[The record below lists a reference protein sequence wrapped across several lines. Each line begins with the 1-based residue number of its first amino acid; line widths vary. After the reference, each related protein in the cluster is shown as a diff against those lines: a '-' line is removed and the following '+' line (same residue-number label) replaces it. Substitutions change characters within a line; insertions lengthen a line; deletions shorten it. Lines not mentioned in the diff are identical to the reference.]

1 LKGFTKD
8 HKFIPMTDY
17 KKVTRKSRDQKAK
30 TQGIRLAKN
39 GLDSHQ
45 LMMTKFRQEEA
56 RRDRFASPKWN
67 SMTQAERLRA
77 LNKAGVFESAMGQKL
92 QSREELSKLPY
103 HELPHYAKTDLG
115 FHFFNLNKE
124 GKPVRKARTV
134 SIPKFHRVKEQEDG
148 LVKFWAESSDSKTVA
163 SLVQSNKFPEEMEIR
178 ISLPNFESI
187 TVRGSKDILDNF
199 TFDEFLDKTKMH
211 LEREQL
217 MREKREPFPVG
228 ERRPTGLGD
237 QDVIE
242 AISGKKLT
250 QTDLI
255 AMQRATRKKGDLS
268 DEDFQR
274 RQEIVRK
281 LNDAKFNVDKVAKR
295 KIDPTNEQQFNK
307 KSRALGRANDKLA
320 IQKQKFKKEF
330 GVEVVDI

>member
-1 LKGFTKD
+1 
-8 HKFIPMTDY
+8 MTDY
-17 KKVTRKSRDQKAK
+17 KKVTRKSREQKAK
-30 TQGIRLAKN
+30 TQGVRMKKTNVSSI
-39 GLDSHQ
+39 
-45 LMMTKFRQEEA
+45 
-56 RRDRFASPKWN
+56 
-67 SMTQAERLRA
+67 
-77 LNKAGVFESAMGQKL
+77 KAGGTCFCGRTSVKGGLCPSCRDNGVFFEKLKIEQAQQNPKNVGAMQ
-92 QSREELSKLPY
+92 
-103 HELPHYAKTDLG
+103 
-115 FHFFNLNKE
+115 
-124 GKPVRKARTV
+124 RKAKTV

-148 LVKFWAESSDSKTVA
+148 LVKFWAESSDGKTVA
-163 SLVQSNKFPEEMEIR
+163 SLIQSNKFPDEMEIR
-178 ISLPNFESI
+178 IALPDFEKI
-187 TVRGSKDILDNF
+187 TVRGSKDIMDNL
-199 TFDEFLDKTKMH
+199 TFEEFLDKAKMH
-211 LEREQL
+211 LERQHL

-242 AISGKKLT
+242 AVSGKKLT

-281 LNDAKFNVDKVAKR
+281 LNDAKHNVDKVAKR
-295 KIDPTNEQQFNK
+295 KIDPSNEQQFNK